1 VDLSLAYTEILQL
14 QVTKCRTP
22 ICSNIINATS
32 LFVQNRPKEAVKVLS
47 KVIEDVNSEMA
58 ELVRRYGL
66 SSGKG
71 SGPDSSSGSAPSGGV
86 VDRSALPSA
95 AEAVLER
102 SSGVSREEYDEIRRL
117 KAMCHRRIGYAPNF
131 VYWVVKV

>member
-1 VDLSLAYTEILQL
+1 M
-14 QVTKCRTP
+14 TKVPNTRVL
-22 ICSNIINATS
+22 NL
-32 LFVQNRPKEAVKVLS
+32 LFPQNRPKEAVKVLS

-66 SSGKG
+66 SSGKT
-71 SGPDSSSGSAPSGGV
+71 SSPDNSAPQA

-95 AEAVLER
+95 GGAAEAVLEK

-117 KAMCHRRIGYAPNF
+117 KAMCHRRIGYF
-131 VYWVVKV
+131 LF